1 MLRVVRA
8 QSTPTRPPAGRGR
21 SATRADRPTHI
32 LFVCDDIADAQPCL
46 LELEK
51 AHFNVAADVVMGV
64 ADYVAR
70 LHAVAYDVVVS
81 CCSTDSDLPLR
92 ALDLLK
98 KDLPDIPFILLAPT
112 AQAGIVK
119 QFIAKGAFDWVD
131 KNQMDRL
138 PVSVAVAVEH
148 RSARQEG
155 DLALKALKGSQA
167 LHRALVDNPTY
178 GVCQFD
184 PEGRLLDV
192 NRVLVE
198 MLGYESRDELLQ
210 MNLASD
216 LMLDARQGAQLL
228 AAYRRTGLVA
238 TRQAEWKRKDGTT
251 LVVRLGGRRIWDE
264 STASCELI
272 VDDITADRARET
284 HLRHLATTD
293 ALTGLA
299 NYRQFMHALESE
311 RRRSERTGR
320 PFAVLLFDLDALKGI
335 NDRYGHEVG
344 NRALCRL
351 SAALRRS
358 CRSLDTPARCGGDE
372 FAIVLPETGAKGA
385 GLIGRRICASL
396 ADDHEEPRLSVSVGI
411 AVSPHDGVSTDALL
425 RVADRALYT
434 MKGQHGSVA
443 VASPNTTAAH
453 PTAALSRHARG
464 GHLRRRSIVENH
476 TQK

>member
-8 QSTPTRPPAGRGR
+8 QSTSARPQAGTGR

-32 LFVCDDIADAQPCL
+32 LFVCDDVADVQPCL
-46 LELEK
+46 RRLEGT
-51 AHFNVAADVVMGV
+51 HFDVAADVVTNV
-64 ADYVAR
+64 ADYAER

-81 CCSTDSDLPLR
+81 CGSIDTGGPR
-92 ALDLLK
+92 RTLDLLRK
-98 KDLPDIPFILLAPT
+98 LQPDIPFILVAPVSEVGVVE
-112 AQAGIVK
+112 QLILE
-119 QFIAKGAFDWVD
+119 GAFDWVD
-131 KNQMDRL
+131 KHQMELL
-138 PVSVAVAVEH
+138 PVSVAVALEH
-148 RSARQEG
+148 RSAREEG
-155 DLALKALKGSQA
+155 DRAVKALKGTQA

-192 NRVLVE
+192 NRALVE
-198 MLGYESRDELLQ
+198 MLGYESGDQLRKL
-210 MNLASD
+210 NLASD

-251 LVVRLGGRRIWDE
+251 LVVRLGGRRVWDE

-272 VDDITADRARET
+272 VDDVTADRARET
-284 HLRHLATTD
+284 HLQHLAATD
-293 ALTGLA
+293 GLTGLA
-299 NYRQFMHALESE
+299 NYRQFVHALESE

-320 PFAVLLFDLDALKGI
+320 PFAVLLFDLDGLKRI

-372 FAIVLPETGAKGA
+372 FAVVLPETGAKGA
-385 GLIGRRICASL
+385 KLIGRRICASL
-396 ADDHEEPRLSVSVGI
+396 ADDHEEPRLSVSLGL
-411 AVSPHDGVSTDALL
+411 AVHPQDGRSLEALL
-425 RVADRALYT
+425 RMADRALYT
-434 MKGQHGSVA
+434 MK
-443 VASPNTTAAH
+443 
-453 PTAALSRHARG
+453 AALDRGRSHSEVSR
-464 GHLRRRSIVENH
+464 
-476 TQK
+476 